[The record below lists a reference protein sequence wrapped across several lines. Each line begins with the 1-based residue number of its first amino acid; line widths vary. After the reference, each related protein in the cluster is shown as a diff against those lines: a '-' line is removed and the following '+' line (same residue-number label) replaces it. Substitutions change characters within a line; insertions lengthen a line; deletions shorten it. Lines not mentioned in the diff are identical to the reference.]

1 MLKLKK
7 TFLKIR
13 NGLMLKIDW
22 FKVYDSYKVLEIDW
36 KKGAKE
42 REIKE
47 KSNGT
52 KWSTLYCIILSAKG

>member
-1 MLKLKK
+1 
-7 TFLKIR
+7 
-13 NGLMLKIDW
+13 MLKIDW
-22 FKVYDSYKVLEIDW
+22 FKVYYSYKVLEIDW